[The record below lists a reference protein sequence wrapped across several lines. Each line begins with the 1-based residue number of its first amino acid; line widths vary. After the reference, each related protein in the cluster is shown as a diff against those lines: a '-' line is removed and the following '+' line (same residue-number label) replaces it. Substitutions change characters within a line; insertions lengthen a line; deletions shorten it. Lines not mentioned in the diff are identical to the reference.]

1 MAKYKLD
8 IIDIDTRRY
17 EILSKIFDVNQKELS
32 LKLGFTESYI
42 GGRIAKDI
50 INLKDAFVLKQH
62 VGEEL
67 FNKGLEKLAM
77 IEVMQERNKGYRNRS
92 KYQIARHISELSD
105 LVLEQ
110 KEELN
115 RIKDLLEDWDKD
127 YKPTIKVKQFKIPEF
142 VEEYEQHE
150 KATGL
155 SDEDMS
161 YANFLELVK
170 VFDKNELRDLFKGLG
185 FSKDDELAIMLHYL
199 KNNGLNEVVQ
209 MLIEKMTKIKQDNLE
224 KEQFVEKSIEK
235 LEIKPMQNEISE
247 EILESP
253 VSKNSENI
261 ENSQFTI
268 LNEES
273 NNK

>member
-50 INLKDAFVLKQH
+50 INLKDAFILKQH

-67 FNKGLEKLAM
+67 FNKGLEKLAL
-77 IEVMQERNKGYRNRS
+77 IEIMQERNKGYRNRS

-115 RIKDLLEDWDKD
+115 RIKDLLDDWDKD

-150 KATGL
+150 KENGL
-155 SDEDMS
+155 ADDMT
-161 YANFLELVK
+161 YAKYLELVK
-170 VFDKNELRDLFKGLG
+170 SVNKNELRDLFKGLG
-185 FSKDDELAIMLHYL
+185 FSKDDELAILLHYL
-199 KNNGLNEVVQ
+199 KNNGLNEVMEVF
-209 MLIEKMTKIKQDNLE
+209 LEKISKIKQDNLE
-224 KEQFVEKSIEK
+224 KEQFVEKI
-235 LEIKPMQNEISE
+235 EIKPMQNEISE

-268 LNEES
+268 LNEVE
-273 NNK
+273 NDI

>member
-1 MAKYKLD
+1 MAKYKIEL
-8 IIDIDTRRY
+8 IDIDTRRY
-17 EILSKIFDVNQKELS
+17 EILTEIFDVSRKELS
-32 LKLGFTESYI
+32 LKLGFSDSYI
-42 GGRIAKDI
+42 ANRIAQDL

-67 FNKGLEKLAM
+67 FNKGLEKLAL
-77 IEVMQERNKGYRNRS
+77 IEIMQDRNKGYRNRS

-115 RIKDLLEDWDKD
+115 RIKDLLDDWDKD

-209 MLIEKMTKIKQDNLE
+209 ILIEKMTKIKQDNLE
-224 KEQFVEKSIEK
+224 KEQFVEKI
-235 LEIKPMQNEISE
+235 EIKPMQNEINE
-247 EILESP
+247 EIFESP

-261 ENSQFTI
+261 DNSQFTI
-268 LNEES
+268 LNEVE
-273 NNK
+273 NDI